1 MTVTVDL
8 GQRLAALIAAWTADG
23 AWRAQ
28 AACAAAVTN
37 GEATVDAWWPERGA
51 DISGALAICSK
62 CRVRR
67 ECLDF
72 ALSNS
77 EREGIWGGRSAR
89 RRRGLATMREEG
101 MKRRRDPFA
110 TDAEMREAQGEIDLE
125 DLNARPDIEGEAEP
139 TDAQRAAFRAARD
152 SESREILDEIAA
164 YREAFGNRWPEAFHA
179 NLDLP

>member
-1 MTVTVDL
+1 
-8 GQRLAALIAAWTADG
+8 
-23 AWRAQ
+23 
-28 AACAAAVTN
+28 
-37 GEATVDAWWPERGA
+37 
-51 DISGALAICSK
+51 
-62 CRVRR
+62 
-67 ECLDF
+67 
-72 ALSNS
+72 
-77 EREGIWGGRSAR
+77 
-89 RRRGLATMREEG
+89 